1 MLNAAVATLLVL
13 ASLGLLLYLVGLLFN
28 AASLPLGG
36 WLERRRFA
44 RYVSR
49 ARRCDAFIQQGRTDQ
64 ALRHLQSAF
73 YLHEVSTRA
82 LASSVAN
89 HHTGLLSRLISMTSD
104 LQDGTVR
111 LLSLAKTDRLLTE
124 RSELQR
130 RYFAARQS
138 PRRDRIRDLRA
149 QLHANSRELHS
160 AVEQLIAEARSL
172 RQPPRYH

>member
-1 MLNAAVATLLVL
+1 MLSALLATLVVL

-44 RYVSR
+44 RYVAR
-49 ARRCDAFIQQGRTDQ
+49 ARRCDVLIQQGRTDL
-64 ALRHLQSAF
+64 ALRQLRAAF
-73 YLHEVSTRA
+73 YLYAVSSR
-82 LASSVAN
+82 SVSMSVAN

-104 LQDGTVR
+104 LHDGTVR

-130 RYFAARQS
+130 RYFAVRQGARK
-138 PRRDRIRDLRA
+138 DRLREIQT
-149 QLHANSRELHS
+149 QLSANSRDLETAL
-160 AVEQLIAEARSL
+160 EQLLTEARAV
-172 RQPPRYH
+172 RKPAQYH